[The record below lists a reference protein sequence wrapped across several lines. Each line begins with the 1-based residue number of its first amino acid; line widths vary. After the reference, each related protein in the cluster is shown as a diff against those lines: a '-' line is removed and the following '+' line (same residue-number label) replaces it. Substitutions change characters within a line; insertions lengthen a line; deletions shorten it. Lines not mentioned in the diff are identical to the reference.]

1 MIKGAINNGR
11 GRGTKKTVDAFD
23 FSVSHLSMYERRL
36 NLMHQKGAE
45 TKNTASDSHI
55 HVQLYMNVEQQVLTV
70 KASRLFL

>member
-45 TKNTASDSHI
+45 TKNTALQTHT
-55 HVQLYMNVEQQVLTV
+55 YMYSST
-70 KASRLFL
+70 